1 MSLGEFD
8 TYVDIR
14 IKARVDG
21 KLEKPAGTFNQ
32 YAKTHLQGAHIA
44 KEVYEVL
51 GRPNLFKD
59 VLKVTLFAKVKPL
72 ILETRPQNTPP
83 QNLQPQFFTPNL
95 VSKIKCNPQKSCIC
109 SQTFDPKPQT
119 SPTKHPTP
127 KSTSLI
133 LHIKFGKQ
141 NKM

>member
-83 QNLQPQFFTPNL
+83 QNLLRTSTHTRRLLHFANL
-95 VSKIKCNPQKSCIC
+95 YAQDKL
-109 SQTFDPKPQT
+109 
-119 SPTKHPTP
+119 
-127 KSTSLI
+127 LI
-133 LHIKFGKQ
+133 FEV
-141 NKM
+141 